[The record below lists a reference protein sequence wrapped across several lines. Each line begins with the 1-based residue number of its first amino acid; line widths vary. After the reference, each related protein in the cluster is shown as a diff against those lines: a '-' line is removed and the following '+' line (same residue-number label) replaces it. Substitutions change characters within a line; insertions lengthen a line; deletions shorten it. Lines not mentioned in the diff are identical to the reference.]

1 MNKAQ
6 LAKSLAEKLSIS
18 YTESLRNINTLLDII
33 GDELEHDQEVK
44 IVGFGA
50 LVPWHQSARMGRNP
64 KNGKNCMIEARTS
77 VKFRVG
83 KELLEKLN
91 PVKS

>member
-6 LAKSLAEKLSIS
+6 LAKGLAEKLSIS
-18 YTESLRNINTLLDII
+18 YTESLRNINSLLEII
-33 GDELEHDQEVK
+33 SDELEHDQEVK

-50 LVPWHQSARMGRNP
+50 LVPWHQTARMGRNP
-64 KNGKNCMIEARTS
+64 KSGKDCMIEARTS

-91 PVKS
+91 PTEL